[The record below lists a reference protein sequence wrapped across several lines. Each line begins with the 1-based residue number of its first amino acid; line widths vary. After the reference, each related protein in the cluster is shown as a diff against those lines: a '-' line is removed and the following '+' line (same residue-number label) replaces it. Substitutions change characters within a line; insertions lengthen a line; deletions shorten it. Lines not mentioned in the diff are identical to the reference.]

1 MDQTDLST
9 PHSDDADEHIP
20 GSCQA
25 CAAAMQ
31 SPSAR
36 ELSFLLLDHLT
47 VPLVGCAD
55 HVGAFAS
62 VCGYTTADTA
72 TVIEHRP
79 AGGVSCPSC
88 RLVPYSP
95 DQLVVPVESGA
106 VGVLAC
112 PEHRTELVERFQTG
126 LETRRQLTA
135 DPMEFPSHVGR

>member
-1 MDQTDLST
+1 MR
-9 PHSDDADEHIP
+9 
-20 GSCQA
+20 
-25 CAAAMQ
+25 
-31 SPSAR
+31 SPTR
-36 ELSFLLLDHLT
+36 GELSFLLLDHLT

-55 HVGAFAS
+55 HVERFAS
-62 VCGYTTADTA
+62 VCGYTTANAT

-112 PEHRTELVERFQTG
+112 PDHRDELVERFQAG
-126 LETRRQLTA
+126 LETRRQLSI
-135 DPMEFPSHVGR
+135 DPTDAAGHIGR